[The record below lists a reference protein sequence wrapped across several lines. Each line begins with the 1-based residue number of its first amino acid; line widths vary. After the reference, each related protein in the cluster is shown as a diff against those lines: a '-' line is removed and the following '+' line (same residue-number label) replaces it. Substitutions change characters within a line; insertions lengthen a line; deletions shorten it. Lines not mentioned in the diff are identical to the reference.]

1 MSQLELLKSFIG
13 QEFRVSPS
21 PLMRWLNPTIIS
33 AKKGNLVFQYQ
44 VRPEWLNP
52 IGNLHGGITAAIIDD
67 ILGATMFSLD
77 EPAFFTTINN
87 IIDYFSVAKPDQIII
102 AETFVIKHGKQ
113 FINAECNIWNNE
125 RTRLI
130 AKGKSNFFKTE
141 ANNHNMSQKH
151 IELSG
156 NENLKQNNQNGI
168 FN

>member
-1 MSQLELLKSFIG
+1 MSRLELLKSFVG

-33 AKKGNLVFQYQ
+33 AQKGNLVFKYQ

-77 EPAFFTTINN
+77 EPSFFTTINN
-87 IIDYFSVAKPDQIII
+87 VIDYFSVAKPDQIII
-102 AETFVIKHGKQ
+102 AETFIVKLGKQ
-113 FINAECNIWNNE
+113 FVNAECNIWNNE

-141 ANNHNMSQKH
+141 TNDGSIPQIQMDMNV
-151 IELSG
+151 
-156 NENLKQNNQNGI
+156 NQNINNGI
-168 FN
+168 NN